1 MKVPE
6 LRYPIEVIKKAT
18 SVERFGGT
26 CYFSI
31 CGAGETLIPDYTLDI
46 VRALLDNG
54 HFVGSVGNV
63 GVMALPVWHEE
74 AVLDPELLPLSYAV
88 SILFAY
94 SSYISEERMSQ

>member
-1 MKVPE
+1 M
-6 LRYPIEVIKKAT
+6 LH
-18 SVERFGGT
+18 
-26 CYFSI
+26 
-31 CGAGETLIPDYTLDI
+31 GAAPGADSRRSRCRAAIITGACPRKYS